1 MTTEDR
7 GYGQRSAHPTSPR
20 GRDAHQQPACRD
32 RYRGY
37 DTESARRADA
47 VYGLLGRRRDQPP
60 GLRLRGWD
68 LATATGQPYDPA
80 EEVVQA
86 AIAGVEPMLDMGRD
100 GGWYGAEV
108 KVQDSAPALHRLL
121 AMTGRDPAWTPGAAS

>member
-1 MTTEDR
+1 M
-7 GYGQRSAHPTSPR
+7 
-20 GRDAHQQPACRD
+20 
-32 RYRGY
+32 
-37 DTESARRADA
+37 
-47 VYGLLGRRRDQPP
+47 
-60 GLRLRGWD
+60 
-68 LATATGQPYDPA
+68 
-80 EEVVQA
+80 QA